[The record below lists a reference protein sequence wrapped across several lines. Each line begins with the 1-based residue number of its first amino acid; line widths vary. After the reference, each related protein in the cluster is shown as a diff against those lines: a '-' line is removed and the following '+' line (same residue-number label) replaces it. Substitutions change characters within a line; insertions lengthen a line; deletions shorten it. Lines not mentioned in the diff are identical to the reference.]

1 MTGLT
6 VPLVEIDTPSFFADQ
21 HGHYGRI
28 RESSGPRRVRN
39 PQGLEYWLV
48 TRHDEARTVLLDARF
63 SKDPQRASGALSAA
77 GYGVS
82 GAGSFFLPLVN
93 SDPPDHTRL
102 RRLVSGA
109 FTPRRVAALGPAVEH
124 LTHELLDAMA
134 ERDAGPAGPDAGAAP
149 VDLMAALAFPLPVL
163 VISELIGVPHGN
175 RGALLTWAARML
187 TVAGPGT
194 TPASGP
200 AERTRRLH
208 RWFASLVAAK
218 RPVVRTDV
226 PADEQPDL
234 LSALVAAHAQEERLS
249 DEELVNL
256 LVLLLLAGHETTT
269 GMLGNAVDTL
279 LRHPDQLAL
288 LRERP
293 ELTPSAV
300 DELLRYETSLAR
312 TTLRVATQDVE
323 LGGTVIP
330 AGGIVSVALAAANR
344 DPDVFPLP
352 DRLDITR
359 ERGPHLAFG
368 HGIHFCLGAPL
379 ARLQTET
386 VLTALFGRYPD
397 LAHAD
402 PDQPQSWRPI
412 GDMRGLLTLPVHLG
426 PRAPARPVPGRP
438 AAYPAGTA

>member
-1 MTGLT
+1 MTGPT
-6 VPLVEIDTPSFFADQ
+6 TAPAGIDDPSFLADQ
-21 HGHYGRI
+21 HRHYARL
-28 RESSGPRRVRN
+28 RQSPGPRRVRN

-48 TRHDEARTVLLDARF
+48 TRHDEARTVLLDTRF
-63 SKDPQRASGALSAA
+63 SKDPQRASDALSAA

-102 RRLVSGA
+102 RRLVAGA
-109 FTPRRVAALGPAVEH
+109 FTPRRVAALAPAVER

-134 ERDAGPAGPDAGAAP
+134 EPDASPAAEGGP
-149 VDLMAALAFPLPVL
+149 VDLMTALAFPLPVL

-175 RGALLTWAARML
+175 RGALLAWASRML
-187 TVAGPGT
+187 TVTGSGA
-194 TPASGP
+194 TPGP

-208 RWFASLVAAK
+208 RWFAALVAAK
-218 RPVVRTDV
+218 RPRVRTDV

-234 LSALVAAHAQEERLS
+234 LSALVAAQARDQGLGD
-249 DEELVNL
+249 DELISL

-269 GMLGNAVDTL
+269 GMVGNAVDTL

-288 LRERP
+288 LRRRP
-293 ELTPSAV
+293 ELTASAV

-323 LGGTVIP
+323 LAGVVIP
-330 AGGIVSVALAAANR
+330 AGAIVSVALAAANR
-344 DPDVFPLP
+344 DPEVFPRP

-359 ERGPHLAFG
+359 ARGPHLAFG

-386 VLTALFGRYPD
+386 VLTTLFGRYPH
-397 LAHAD
+397 LEHAD
-402 PDQPQSWRPI
+402 PDQPQAWRPI
-412 GDMRGLLTLPVHLG
+412 GDMRSLLTLPVRLG
-426 PRAPARPVPGRP
+426 PRPPTRPGSGRP
-438 AAYPAGTA
+438 AAHPADPA